1 MPLPLIQCSGLTYGY
16 HAEALTSPLSFSVE
30 PEDYL
35 CIVGENGT
43 GKSTLM
49 RTMLGLHPVISG
61 TVVTDESVKR
71 GIGYLPQQTD
81 IQRNFPAS
89 VTEIVLSGCQS
100 RLGYHPFYRR
110 CDRELAAHCLQRTG
124 MSDYAARTYNELS
137 GGQQQR
143 VLLAR
148 ALCAAERILFLDEP
162 TASLDPNARESMYD
176 LIRSLNQE
184 DGLTIVM
191 VTHDL
196 RGALRDARHIL
207 RLGASVFYGSVEEYR
222 ISQNRSFAELLNGG
236 DWNE

>member
-1 MPLPLIQCSGLTYGY
+1 
-16 HAEALTSPLSFSVE
+16 
-30 PEDYL
+30 
-35 CIVGENGT
+35 
-43 GKSTLM
+43 
-49 RTMLGLHPVISG
+49 
-61 TVVTDESVKR
+61 
-71 GIGYLPQQTD
+71 
-81 IQRNFPAS
+81 
-89 VTEIVLSGCQS
+89 
-100 RLGYHPFYRR
+100 
-110 CDRELAAHCLQRTG
+110 

-196 RGALRDARHIL
+196 RGALRDAKHIL

-222 ISQNRSFAELLNGG
+222 IAQNGSFAELLNGG